1 MPGEAS
7 ASLALPLKE
16 RGIPVVMISGS
27 PEAVKFAEDN
37 GLQISA
43 KTFSLAR
50 ALQCRR
56 HSARQRVSSDSDYK
70 VVANA
75 KKKRAG
81 ATMSSWYVSYRAGAG
96 TVMSLY
102 RPD

>member
-43 KTFSLAR
+43 KTFSLAG
-50 ALQCRR
+50 AL
-56 HSARQRVSSDSDYK
+56 
-70 VVANA
+70 
-75 KKKRAG
+75 
-81 ATMSSWYVSYRAGAG
+81 
-96 TVMSLY
+96 
-102 RPD
+102 